1 MKVNKKNFSTLWF
14 ENDKVKIIDQ
24 TLLPFSF
31 SVIELKSLD
40 DFCNAIKDMKVRG
53 APLIGVT
60 AAFGLALSV
69 RKNPSIQNITKSCRL
84 LIKTRPTA
92 VNLAWALKTISSEI
106 KKKPK
111 DVRGERSLEIA
122 KKIRE
127 DDIVNC
133 LKIGLNGYKL
143 IKDFYEKFQRPVNIL
158 THCNAGW
165 LATVDW
171 GTALSPI
178 FYAHKKG
185 IPLHIW
191 VDETRP
197 RNQGALLTSWELKN
211 ENVPHTV
218 IVDNA
223 GGHLMQNSLVD
234 LCLVGSDRTTIN
246 GDVCNKIGTYLKALS
261 AYENKIPFFVA
272 LPTSTIDENT
282 TNSNEIP
289 IETRSGDEL
298 SKLFFKKSNRL
309 EQGEI
314 FVKGT
319 QTFNPSFDVTPSRF
333 VSKLI
338 TENGICNSNKRS
350 IKKILYPND

>member
-1 MKVNKKNFSTLWF
+1 MKVGKKKFSSIWF
-14 ENDKVKIIDQ
+14 ENNKLYIIDQ
-24 TLLPFSF
+24 TLLPFKF
-31 SVIELKSLD
+31 KIKTLKTLD
-40 DFCNAIKDMKVRG
+40 DFCFAIKNMMVRG

-60 AAFGLALSV
+60 GAFALALEV
-69 RKNPSIQNITKSCRL
+69 KRNPKKQNIYYAVKKIL
-84 LIKTRPTA
+84 KTRPTA
-92 VNLAWALKTISSEI
+92 VNLSWALKKIQEKILNVESNLRSKTAMMMAEEIRSNDIDSCKRIGKFGYELI
-106 KKKPK
+106 KKIYVKK
-111 DVRGERSLEIA
+111 K
-122 KKIRE
+122 KKI
-127 DDIVNC
+127 
-133 LKIGLNGYKL
+133 
-143 IKDFYEKFQRPVNIL
+143 NIL